1 MMPSTSGRAASY
13 PSRQD
18 KLKFFYEL
26 KTLRDRLMLQKG
38 RQNIEVSQATTTCTN
53 TEAPTI
59 CTNTEASTAN
69 TEAPITCT
77 STEAPTTNT
86 EISQSSTTCT

>member
-59 CTNTEASTAN
+59 CTNTEA
-69 TEAPITCT
+69 PITCT